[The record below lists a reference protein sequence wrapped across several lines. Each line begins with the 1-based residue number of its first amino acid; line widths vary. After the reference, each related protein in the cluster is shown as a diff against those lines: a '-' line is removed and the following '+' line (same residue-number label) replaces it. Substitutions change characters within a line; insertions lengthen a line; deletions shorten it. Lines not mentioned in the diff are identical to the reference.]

1 MSDVCV
7 ITGGGSGLGLSCAYE
22 LGKAGYIVLICGTNE
37 EKLRLAKSEL
47 ESKGVKCAYAK
58 CDVSKKSEVDDLV
71 KYSRSLGEIWAVVNA
86 AGVAPPRVKSEKTI
100 IDVNAMGVYNVSEA
114 FYKEMK
120 SGGVIVNI
128 ASICAYEIP
137 RLLRPKHVY
146 RLVESKPEKC
156 ERKMLQLSRIF
167 GRKQAM
173 NIAYAISKCF
183 VIYYSKKA
191 AKRFYE
197 ENGIRVLSISPS
209 NFLTEMG
216 KADMK
221 ERPGSVEKYLR
232 KQAIEKSG
240 DPADLAFL
248 VKCLIDERMRLLTA
262 SDIHLDGGWHGY
274 DGGKVRW

>member
-1 MSDVCV
+1 MNDVVV
-7 ITGGGSGLGLSCAYE
+7 ITGGGSGLGLACAYE
-22 LGKAGYIVLICGTNE
+22 LGKAGYTILISGTNE
-37 EKLRLAKSEL
+37 EKLRLAKLEL
-47 ESKGVKCAYAK
+47 ETKGIKCAYAK

-71 KYSRSLGEIWAVVNA
+71 KYSRSLGEIWAIVNA
-86 AGVAPPRVKSEKTI
+86 AGVAPPRIKSEKAI
-100 IDVNAMGVYNVSEA
+100 IDVNAIGTFNISEA
-114 FYKEMK
+114 FYKKMK
-120 SGGVIVNI
+120 NGGAIINI

-146 RLVESKPEKC
+146 RLVESNLEKC
-156 ERKMLQLSRIF
+156 EKKMLQLSRIF
-167 GRKQAM
+167 GRKQSA

-183 VIYYSKKA
+183 VIYYSKKI

-221 ERPGSVEKYLR
+221 ERPGSVETYLR
-232 KQAIEKSG
+232 RQAIEKSG

-248 VKCLIDERMRLLTA
+248 VKCLIDERMKLLTA

-274 DGGKVRW
+274 NKGKVRW